1 MNMCELTM
9 QERDMLD
16 ELNEINLKLV
26 KNESQSLWNV
36 CWGYLQK
43 KFDDKILNKSDKEI
57 KDILKSVNEQAPK
70 IAAEDDL
77 EASVDEMYTSVAMSP
92 LF

>member
-1 MNMCELTM
+1 MCELTM

>member
-1 MNMCELTM
+1 MYELTM

-43 KFDDKILNKSDKEI
+43 KFDDKTLNKSDKEI

-70 IAAEDDL
+70 ITAEDDL
-77 EASVDEMYTSVAMSP
+77 EASVDEMYTSVVMSP

>member
-1 MNMCELTM
+1 MNMCELTI

-16 ELNEINLKLV
+16 EVNNINLKLV

-36 CWGYLQK
+36 CWGYLHK
-43 KFDDKILNKSDKEI
+43 KFDSNILNNPENEI
-57 KDILKSVNEQAPK
+57 KEILKSINKEAPK
-70 IAAEDDL
+70 IAAEDDID
-77 EASVDEMYTSVAMSP
+77 ASVDEMYTSVAMSP